1 MHERVRQ
8 EIELLRKKYAA
19 LEHGEQLN
27 WVSVPE
33 FELPPNRFNREKTQL
48 LFTIPVGYPNTGP
61 DNFFVDVELRLRNG
75 TPPPGFN
82 PNSQSTSGAAPRP
95 GNWGWFSWHPK
106 AWRPA
111 ASIAEG
117 DNLLTFVRGV
127 NLCLRGEE
135 SA

>member
-8 EIELLRKKYAA
+8 EIELLRNKHQG

-27 WVSVPE
+27 WVLIPE
-33 FELPPNRFNREKTQL
+33 FELPPKRFNKNRTRL
-48 LFTIPVGYPNTGP
+48 LFAIPLGYPNTGP
-61 DNFFVDVELRLRNG
+61 DNFFVDVELRLQNG
-75 TPPPGFN
+75 GMPPGFN
-82 PNSQSTSGAAPRP
+82 PNSNSSSGAAPVP
-95 GNWGWFSWHPK
+95 GNWGWFSWHPQT
-106 AWRPA
+106 WRPA
-111 ASIAEG
+111 ASINSG